1 MRVVITGHTG
11 FLGAELYNAFV
22 QSFDTFGF
30 ATSNGFSLTDAN
42 TLEILPD
49 KCDLVI
55 HCAARMDV
63 DVNNFVNSIDVNVR
77 GSLHMAEYALDKGA
91 KLIHIS
97 SIFAIEHNDNQ
108 YYDGYG
114 ASKKIAEDVLLQ
126 YAKLTKLDLLIL
138 RLPQLYDLEGR
149 AKKSQAMLYRLIDQV
164 TLQHKAVI
172 YGELD
177 PQRNYLYIKDIQEL
191 ILELS
196 SSPLSGCYNCPHP
209 NSVSATKLVRR
220 IAKVHKIE
228 VPIEFLQHKE
238 NLKTIH
244 VPTTNLIWEHVRSLP
259 KNNILDDMSIIIGRY
274 REK

>member
-11 FLGAELYNAFV
+11 FLGAELYSAFD
-22 QSFDTFGF
+22 QYFDTLGF

-42 TLEILPD
+42 SLEILPD

-63 DVNNFVNSIDVNVR
+63 DVGNFVNSIDVNVR
-77 GSLHMAEYALDKGA
+77 GSLHMAEYALQKGA
-91 KLIHIS
+91 RLIHIS
-97 SIFAIEHNDNQ
+97 SIFAIEHDDNQ

-164 TLQHKAVI
+164 AQQHKAVL
-172 YGELD
+172 YGVLD
-177 PQRNYLYIKDIQEL
+177 PQRNYLYIKDTLDL
-191 ILELS
+191 IIELS
-196 SSPLSGCYNCPHP
+196 SSSLSGCYNCPHP
-209 NSVSATKLVRR
+209 NSVSITELVRY
-220 IAKVHKIE
+220 IAKVCKTE
-228 VPIEFLQHKE
+228 AAIEFLQHKE

-244 VPTTNLIWEHVRSLP
+244 IPTTSLIWEHVHSRP
-259 KNNILDDMSIIIGRY
+259 KNNILEDMTILIERY